1 VSVRGNGCGRPY
13 GGSVSSPEDAP
24 IFASMVS
31 RLQQDRA
38 AAERHAEELD
48 RLLADVEALHEP
60 DADSECPTCGTT
72 APCPTLLLARGEV
85 DYETACSAV
94 RGLIDLTVLEDD
106 EDRRTAPPMPRLADL
121 LDSPTTGID
130 RFFDVLLS
138 SQKD

>member
-1 VSVRGNGCGRPY
+1 MRDFSDTPV
-13 GGSVSSPEDAP
+13 
-24 IFASMVS
+24 FAGLI
-31 RLQQDRA
+31 RDLGERRRQA
-38 AAERHAEELD
+38 AADAGKLRQ
-48 RLLADVEALHEP
+48 RLADVEALHEP
-60 DADSECPTCGTT
+60 DADSECPTCGTS